1 MTSPV
6 LVYFS
11 LSERFMTGLS
21 QKNAMYDELN
31 VSCLDEAVPRQKE
44 FKDGGDKNIDLINA
58 SFNL

>member
-44 FKDGGDKNIDLINA
+44 FKDGGG
-58 SFNL
+58 